1 MVLHA
6 VVRVFFMAQWVAN
19 WQEITGSSVLIPG
32 NPKGIVH
39 FLGGAFVAA
48 APQVTYRFLLEYLA
62 RERYVVIA
70 TPFVNTLN
78 HGEMA
83 QEALNRFEQICD
95 RLYVTGQLRK
105 RGLPVYGVGHS
116 MGCKLHL
123 LISSLFNVKRAGN
136 VLMAYNNYPAR
147 RSIPFVDQLSLLTD
161 VEFTPSPEQTQELI
175 ASHYGVRR
183 NLLIKF
189 QDDTIDQSLLLRPVL
204 EGMFPDWVSFRV
216 LKGTHLTPIAQDLP
230 WEVGQSFSP
239 LDAMAQ
245 WVKQG
250 VYRDLNLL
258 TREVGFW
265 LDPTTVR

>member
-1 MVLHA
+1 M
-6 VVRVFFMAQWVAN
+6 
-19 WQEITGSSVLIPG
+19 GS
-32 NPKGIVH
+32 
-39 FLGGAFVAA
+39 
-48 APQVTYRFLLEYLA
+48 
-62 RERYVVIA
+62 
-70 TPFVNTLN
+70 
-78 HGEMA
+78 
-83 QEALNRFEQICD
+83 
-95 RLYVTGQLRK
+95 
-105 RGLPVYGVGHS
+105 
-116 MGCKLHL
+116 KLHL

-147 RSIPFVDQLSLLTD
+147 RSIPFVEQLSVLTD
-161 VEFTPSPEQTQELI
+161 VEFSPSPEQTQELI

-189 QDDTIDQSLLLRPVL
+189 QDDTIDQTLILRPVL
-204 EGMFPDWVSFRV
+204 ERMFPDWVSFRV

-250 VYRDLNLL
+250 FYRDLNRL
-258 TREVGFW
+258 TQEVGFW